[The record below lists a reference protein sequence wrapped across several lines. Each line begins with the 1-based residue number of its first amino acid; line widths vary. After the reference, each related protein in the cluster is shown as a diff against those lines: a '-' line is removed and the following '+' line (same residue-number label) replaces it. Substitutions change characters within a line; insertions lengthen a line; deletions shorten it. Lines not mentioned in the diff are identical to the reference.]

1 MCHAC
6 ARAFAVYLCM
16 VQSIFFTCPLK
27 KAAAKKKRS
36 GIVHTLP
43 NKITKKMQNM
53 HTYKKKTYKKNFH
66 LAST

>member
-27 KAAAKKKRS
+27 KAASKKKRS

-43 NKITKKMQNM
+43 NKITKKRKTCT
-53 HTYKKKTYKKNFH
+53 HTKKKHIKNSFH